1 MQTRDFIYVGDIISG
16 LISALKSNNTNI
28 RTINLGTNQSISI
41 NQIVKMFGS
50 PKTTNIPER
59 DEPKH
64 ITPADINPAKD
75 LLNWEPKMKLEK
87 WIKTQIQ

>member
-1 MQTRDFIYVGDIISG
+1 
-16 LISALKSNNTNI
+16 
-28 RTINLGTNQSISI
+28 
-41 NQIVKMFGS
+41 MFGS